1 MKTSFLFKAF
11 ISLLVAFNVMTKYLF
26 EQYADMALA
35 GRNYNY
41 GIEAGMSD
49 AFLYFLAAV
58 VIGIVVWFVCMLVMS
73 FIGHFLNRQING
85 KRRVKK
91 EDKEGDVFHD

>member
-35 GRNYNY
+35 GRNVNY
-41 GIEAGMSD
+41 GIESGMSD
-49 AFLYFLAAV
+49 AFLYFIGAV
-58 VIGIVVWFVCMLVMS
+58 LIGVVVWFVCMLVMS
-73 FIGHFLNRQING
+73 FIGRFLNRQING
-85 KRRVKK
+85 KRRAKK
-91 EDKEGDVFHD
+91 GDKEGDVFHD

>member
-1 MKTSFLFKAF
+1 MKTSFLFKSF
-11 ISLLVAFNVMTKYLF
+11 VSLLVAFNVMTKYLF

-58 VIGIVVWFVCMLVMS
+58 VIGIVVWFICMLVMS
-73 FIGHFLNRQING
+73 FIGRFLNRQING
-85 KRRVKK
+85 KRRAKK

>member
-73 FIGHFLNRQING
+73 FIGRFLNRQING

>member
-58 VIGIVVWFVCMLVMS
+58 VIGIVVWFICMIVMS
-73 FIGHFLNRQING
+73 FIGRFLNRQING
-85 KRRVKK
+85 KRKAKK

>member
-1 MKTSFLFKAF
+1 MKTSFLFKSF

-26 EQYADMALA
+26 EQYANMALA

-58 VIGIVVWFVCMLVMS
+58 VIGIVVWFICMLVMS
-73 FIGHFLNRQING
+73 FIGRFLNRQING
-85 KRRVKK
+85 NRRAKK
-91 EDKEGDVFHD
+91 EEKEGDVFHD